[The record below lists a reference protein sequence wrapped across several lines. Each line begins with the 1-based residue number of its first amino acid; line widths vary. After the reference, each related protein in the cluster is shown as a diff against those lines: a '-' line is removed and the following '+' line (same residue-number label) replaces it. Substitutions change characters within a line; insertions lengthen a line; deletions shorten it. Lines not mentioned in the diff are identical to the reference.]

1 MPLALKLGYS
11 LVVLAI
17 PPKAGR
23 LVLTAYRVFFGFVGL
38 ADVLTYN
45 YDIYFIIIIILFFL
59 NVPLKRS
66 SFFKSQGT
74 P

>member
-45 YDIYFIIIIILFFL
+45 YDIYLFYYYFIFL

>member
-45 YDIYFIIIIILFFL
+45 YDIYFIIILFFL

>member
-1 MPLALKLGYS
+1 M
-11 LVVLAI
+11 
-17 PPKAGR
+17 
-23 LVLTAYRVFFGFVGL
+23 LTAYRVFFGFVGL

-45 YDIYFIIIIILFFL
+45 YDIYFIIILFFL

>member
-45 YDIYFIIIIILFFL
+45 YDIYFIIILFF
-59 NVPLKRS
+59 
-66 SFFKSQGT
+66 F
-74 P
+74 

>member
-45 YDIYFIIIIILFFL
+45 YDIYFIIIIILFF
-59 NVPLKRS
+59 
-66 SFFKSQGT
+66 
-74 P
+74 

>member
-23 LVLTAYRVFFGFVGL
+23 LVLTAYRGFFGFVGL

-45 YDIYFIIIIILFFL
+45 YDIYLFYYYFIFL

-66 SFFKSQGT
+66 SFKSQGT